1 MLKKPYVLAFAGVIL
16 LAVVLLNLPAR
27 ATTQLKLALSGLF
40 LPLFG
45 LLSSSEKALAHAGD
59 QVVPRG
65 LLLEQIERLQKE
77 NQRLKLENIQ
87 AADVATEN
95 VRLRGAVG
103 WNARIPWKLKLA
115 RVIARDP
122 ANWWRTLVI
131 DVGSADGVRTNAF
144 VMVSEGLVGRVEQ
157 VGASSSRVILVGDPN
172 CRVSAMVEETR
183 EPGVIS
189 PATDSI
195 SDPSLVQMTY
205 VSRHTQ
211 LRPGQ
216 QIITSGLGGVFP
228 KGIIIGQIVDI
239 SSAGYGL
246 YQESRVKLAANLRNI
261 EEVWVVLQ

>member
-45 LLSSSEKALAHAGD
+45 LLSSSEKAITRSGD
-59 QVVPRG
+59 QVVPRS
-65 LLLEQIERLQKE
+65 LLLEQIERIQKE
-77 NQRLKLENIQ
+77 NQQLRLESLQ
-87 AADVATEN
+87 AADLTAEN
-95 VRLRGAVG
+95 TRLRASLG
-103 WNARIPWKLKLA
+103 WTGRTPWKLKLT

-122 ANWWRTLVI
+122 ANWWRTFVI
-131 DVGSADGVRTNAF
+131 DAGSNDGIRSNAF
-144 VMVSEGLVGRVEQ
+144 VMVPEGLVGRVDQ
-157 VGASSSRVILVGDPN
+157 VGSASARVILVGDPN
-172 CRVSAMVEETR
+172 CRVSAMVAETR
-183 EPGVIS
+183 EPGVIA

-195 SDPSLVQMTY
+195 TDPSLVQMTY

-228 KGIIIGQIVDI
+228 KGITVGQIVDI